1 MLNACDTETIYAIR
15 ALRDVVSERS
25 RPLVLWIGAGA
36 SRWCGYPSWEDLAD
50 TLHSRFLKTEKQ
62 YEREQAIRYLSAKD
76 FPAVFQLCKQSNRKL
91 YNQLLANSFGPA
103 RKTPVYERFLDLLK
117 LISPLQ
123 VVTTNV
129 DEALEKNLP
138 ETVTVQ
144 RTDIERVSD
153 LIQAQKPFVCKVHG
167 TISSI
172 EGTVFAA
179 DDYKTLLETR
189 PFLDLIQFLFS
200 NSCIVFLGYGL
211 RDDYLIKGLEAA
223 SLARPLFGT
232 GPHFAVLPT
241 RDERLPDSIRTIT
254 YQTEQRGDHR
264 SSLVVLDILARAR
277 SVPRVATPLPEK
289 HTDSTPDIS
298 SAYYIADFTPPGI
311 WQSSYNLQAV
321 GASGQGLDIT
331 IGTGFVDSELTFR
344 SSTAMHD
351 LTVGLICFDYVCLPL
366 LDLGKVHQLLGS
378 EKFWELIRERAL
390 RFVYCPS
397 SVAVLYPNKATMSGG
412 DIGMMKLVG
421 DGTAPLSVPQ
431 VIRKQLGVVPG
442 KESEADDL
450 FKRLEALVT
459 VLDEALSAPL
469 PELVRGTLI
478 QPSVQ
483 KALGISEDFLPTKVP
498 RWNVFPVL
506 RLGHLVS
513 VGRICQELHIQAA
526 RIGFGGET
534 LVSAAFSV
542 AAADDWAEEAAGYVL
557 GARCDTDL
565 GELVFNDP
573 TILTAILKFRETQ
586 EGIDLRGRIREILS
600 TNEGN
605 EFIASV
611 NAGLKRNIPLRML
624 EQARNQLSGLLVA
637 QKNKYPLTS
646 AVWNTIPNS
655 DVALFLWKKRSLEI
669 LERYCNENRIGP
681 YDQCPCRSGAKLR
694 FCCLAALKS

>member
-1 MLNACDTETIYAIR
+1 
-15 ALRDVVSERS
+15 
-25 RPLVLWIGAGA
+25 
-36 SRWCGYPSWEDLAD
+36 
-50 TLHSRFLKTEKQ
+50 
-62 YEREQAIRYLSAKD
+62 
-76 FPAVFQLCKQSNRKL
+76 
-91 YNQLLANSFGPA
+91 
-103 RKTPVYERFLDLLK
+103 
-117 LISPLQ
+117 
-123 VVTTNV
+123 
-129 DEALEKNLP
+129 
-138 ETVTVQ
+138 
-144 RTDIERVSD
+144 
-153 LIQAQKPFVCKVHG
+153 
-167 TISSI
+167 
-172 EGTVFAA
+172 
-179 DDYKTLLETR
+179 
-189 PFLDLIQFLFS
+189 
-200 NSCIVFLGYGL
+200 
-211 RDDYLIKGLEAA
+211 
-223 SLARPLFGT
+223 
-232 GPHFAVLPT
+232 
-241 RDERLPDSIRTIT
+241 
-254 YQTEQRGDHR
+254 
-264 SSLVVLDILARAR
+264 VVLDILARAR